1 MVPFDREL
9 SQKMKDIICESF
21 ENKKVVMPRRVSDN
35 YKIDVE
41 KQAQKKEETVQTE
54 KLVPYQDKVDPD

>member
-21 ENKKVVMPRRVSDN
+21 ENKKVVMPSRNSDN
-35 YKIDVE
+35 FKIDVE
-41 KQAQKKEETVQTE
+41 R
-54 KLVPYQDKVDPD
+54 